1 MQDGE
6 KIVLVVTSGV
16 VSVITGVVG
25 YLAQGWVT
33 RKADA
38 QKAGLLDV
46 ATVYADT
53 AKIREELWKRVGHL
67 EERLDEAETET
78 EKARREAEDARRL
91 HADCER
97 RVTALSERVAVL
109 EREKYGDRGPGPQR

>member
-1 MQDGE
+1 MQETE
-6 KIVLVVTSGV
+6 KLVYVITSGV
-16 VSVITGVVG
+16 VSLLTGVAG

-67 EERLDEAETET
+67 EDRLDEAEREA
-78 EKARREAEDARRL
+78 EQARREAEDARRL

-97 RVTALSERVAVL
+97 RVTQLSERLNQL
-109 EREKYGDRGPGPQR
+109 EHELRRDRGPFG